1 MLWLQFAFILLLI
14 LLNGFFALAEMA
26 VVSARRVRLQRD
38 ADLGRAGAKTAI
50 ALKRDPG
57 RFLSTVQIG
66 ITVISV
72 LASALGGATFAEAM
86 TSYLEPLGLGSH
98 AGTVSFA
105 IVVAVISYLTLIL
118 GELVPKRA
126 ALSRPETIARGLA
139 PMLGVMTRLAAPLV
153 WFLATSSNCVLYFL
167 PRAPK
172 ESSAVTEEEIAIML
186 REAQLAGNVHAA
198 ETAIVQMALR
208 LGDRRVNAV
217 MTPRTQIEWLDLQ
230 DDEQEN
236 RRKVR
241 DSDYSRFPV
250 FDGGPQQVVG
260 ILQVKDLLKAEMD
273 CRPFDLKPL
282 VRPAMF
288 IPETATALR
297 ALEMF
302 RKSGE
307 PMALVVDE
315 FGDLEGTVTP
325 DDILQSLVG
334 DIAEPGEPHSPSI
347 ERRPDGSF
355 IVDGMTPLD
364 QIRDLLNIVSED
376 EEGGD
381 YHTLG
386 GFVMARLHR
395 IPTVG
400 SRIAVGGVQYEV
412 TSMDGRR
419 VDHVLITPPTAKAS
433 DG

>member
-26 VVSARRVRLQRD
+26 IVSARRVRLQRA
-38 ADLGRAGAKTAI
+38 ADLGRAGAKTALE
-50 ALKRDPG
+50 LKRDAG

-66 ITVISV
+66 ITVIGV
-72 LASALGGATFAEAM
+72 LASALGGATFAEEFAG
-86 TSYLEPLGLGSH
+86 YLAPLGLGTK
-98 AGTVSFA
+98 AGPISLA

-118 GELVPKRA
+118 GELVPKRV
-126 ALSRPETIARGLA
+126 ALGRPEAIARGLA
-139 PMLGVMTRLAAPLV
+139 PMLALMTRLAAPLV
-153 WFLATSSNCVLYFL
+153 WFLSASSNLVLHFL

-172 ESSAVTEEEIAIML
+172 ESSAVTEEEITIML
-186 REAQLAGNVHAA
+186 REAQAAGNVHAA

-217 MTPRTQIEWLDLQ
+217 MTPRTQLEWLNLQ
-230 DDEQEN
+230 DTPDEN

-250 FDGGPQQVVG
+250 FDGGPQQVAG
-260 ILQVKDLLKAEMD
+260 IVQVKDILTAEMTG
-273 CRPFDLKPL
+273 RSFDLKPL

-307 PMALVVDE
+307 PMVLVVDE
-315 FGDLEGTVTP
+315 FGDLQGAVTLT
-325 DDILQSLVG
+325 DILQSLVG
-334 DIAEPGEPHSPSI
+334 DIAEPGEPPSPSI

-364 QIRDLLNIVSED
+364 QVRDLLNLMSAQD
-376 EEGGD
+376 DSGD

-395 IPTVG
+395 IPAVG
-400 SRIAVGGVQYEV
+400 SRVSADGIDYEV
-412 TSMDGRR
+412 IGMDGRR
-419 VDHVLITPPTAKAS
+419 VDRVLITPAKPN